1 MYHDF
6 AAIKAAVSF
15 GQVVSMLNLNVKQ
28 HNNQWRGPCSAC
40 NSGGE
45 RALVITEG
53 KGFYCFASK
62 KGGDQIALVAHIR
75 DIPVKDA
82 AEQLARHAGTVPE
95 RKGTSTREP
104 GTVPVREGCPV
115 LSYLEPA
122 DARVQALG
130 VTEETAKEWE
140 SGYAP
145 KGVLRGTY
153 AVPVKDASGKL
164 LAYVG
169 IAVAPDQERYKFFSG
184 FDRRSAIFAVDRVQE
199 GTLTLL
205 RSPLDVILAHQNGA
219 ENCISFLT
227 EAIYPEQLEAL
238 AILMQ
243 ERGCEHLELF

>member
-130 VTEETAKEWE
+130 VTEETAKEW
-140 SGYAP
+140 G
-145 KGVLRGTY
+145 
-153 AVPVKDASGKL
+153 
-164 LAYVG
+164 
-169 IAVAPDQERYKFFSG
+169 ER
-184 FDRRSAIFAVDRVQE
+184 
-199 GTLTLL
+199 L
-205 RSPLDVILAHQNGA
+205 RSQRCPARHLRRPREGRERQALGLRRHRRCFRPGTVQV
-219 ENCISFLT
+219 FLR
-227 EAIYPEQLEAL
+227 L
-238 AILMQ
+238 
-243 ERGCEHLELF
+243 